1 MNLYFNSACLISERV
16 KYVNFNKGSKG
27 QKKERRVNALEL
39 RRYRKN
45 IDTLSEIRSALNTVN
60 PDGNEAVETAMRNL
74 YTIYS
79 KLDKLEREIKST
91 SGLNFL
97 KKKKLE
103 ESLNKMSGDFETDFY
118 ETLRLAHDRLK
129 RRYREVR
136 DLLPRIR
143 EFNAQYARQLES
155 LAFPDVACIDDNDL
169 KLVHEFAFAF
179 EKIYSQLISS
189 LIKDLKV
196 LLDENKRTLD
206 TYDRHI
212 KIDRG
217 EVPITSSRETIA
229 ETRLED
235 LLDMRETLLVEQK
248 YLDGRKGEV
257 GKALSGNIIINVE
270 SLQASAETAS
280 RLGIEL
286 PIDFIQSLRLIA
298 RDASKTSNLTTL
310 LSLEQQYESAKSK
323 LIRLIQDR
331 IINIK
336 HETTSLIAEG
346 GIPTTSEVIPPPPQ
360 ENLQTDDPNIVL
372 MGYQKMLEWQ
382 SSVRIALKEKVS
394 TIISELNAAIKNQ
407 DLIEY
412 PNINEV
418 KEFVDNVE
426 EKIEKANISEL
437 VKFYLRGTDFLE
449 NIRKIVMNEIKNYTE
464 KLNELLASAQGVLD
478 TSTLMKKIPKIDKQD
493 VSLVY
498 LIASLKNLIAAVN
511 SGLDNFKDASK
522 QELMSLIEGFQTIKP
537 AYADIFVPVI
547 SHLDTGL
554 HVLDTLNS
562 FQSIR
567 NHLKTVKESG
577 IVKAQDALEN
587 LRYRLTVK
595 VRLANTRLLNAGLEI
610 PEKMLEAVN
619 ELSNL
624 GITINSMSE
633 APKIARKMIELYE
646 KNIAGSV
653 ISILDSEMGNIIN
666 LLQKAELIGV
676 DVKEELK
683 KIEEIRAKSYSDV
696 EAAATA
702 FDELSNIT
710 SAPELRQKIVNKAR
724 DSWAQLTKAVD
735 LMGNKVD
742 PDIIAKLKGLLDQVP
757 SQLEMK
763 SRSIKPL
770 LDTCLTLANIQDEML
785 KILKDIHQKEKE
797 DYEAQLRA
805 ATTYY
810 STVQRVY
817 SKHKSDF
824 SEIIFPLNQLE
835 QAEENLLKA
844 RMLSELLGTYEEI
857 QALRERWRR
866 KLDEIDDWH
875 KTLRMYLSGF
885 NPRAPPAERDKY
897 IEDAKKRI
905 KETFSRKDISTYLS
919 WALQE
924 IALAMIEGK

>member
-1 MNLYFNSACLISERV
+1 M
-16 KYVNFNKGSKG
+16 
-27 QKKERRVNALEL
+27 EL
-39 RRYRKN
+39 RTYRKN
-45 IDTLSEIRSALNTVN
+45 IDSLSEIRSALNTVN

-74 YTIYS
+74 YTLYS
-79 KLDKLEREIKST
+79 KMDKLEREVKST

-103 ESLNKMSGDFETDFY
+103 ENLNKMASDFETDFY

-155 LAFPDVACIDDNDL
+155 LAFPDVACIDESDL
-169 KLVHEFAFAF
+169 KLVHEFAFTF
-179 EKIYSQLISS
+179 EKIYTQLISS
-189 LIKDLKV
+189 LTKELKV

-217 EVPITSSRETIA
+217 EVPVTSSRETIS

-360 ENLQTDDPNIVL
+360 ENLQTDDPNVVL

-407 DLIEY
+407 DLIKY

-418 KEFVDNVE
+418 KDFVSTVE
-426 EKIEKANISEL
+426 DKIEKANISEL
-437 VKFYLRGTDFLE
+437 VKFYLRGSDFLE

-464 KLNELLASAQGVLD
+464 KLNELLASVQGVLD
-478 TSTLMKKIPKIDKQD
+478 SSTLMKKIPKIDKQD

-511 SGLDNFKDASK
+511 SGLDNFKDASR

-537 AYADIFVPVI
+537 AYADIFMPVI

-554 HVLDTLNS
+554 HVLDTLNN

-567 NHLKTVKESG
+567 NHIKTVKEAG

-624 GITINSMSE
+624 GITINSLSE

-646 KNIAGSV
+646 KNIAGEV
-653 ISILDSEMGNIIN
+653 ITILDNEMGNIIN

-676 DVKEELK
+676 DVKEELR
-683 KIEEIRAKSYSDV
+683 KIEEIRSKSYSDV
-696 EAAATA
+696 EAAASA

-724 DSWAQLTKAVD
+724 DSWSQLTKAVN

-742 PDIIAKLKGLLDQVP
+742 PDILAKLKGLLDQVP
-757 SQLEMK
+757 AQLEMK
-763 SRSIKPL
+763 SHSIKPL

-797 DYEAQLRA
+797 DYENQLRA
-805 ATTYY
+805 VTTYY

-817 SKHKSDF
+817 SRHKNEF
-824 SEIIFPLNQLE
+824 SELIFPLNQLE

-844 RMLSELLGTYEEI
+844 RMLSELLSTYEEI
-857 QALRERWRR
+857 QSLREQWRR

-885 NPRAPPAERDKY
+885 NPKAPPAERDKY
-897 IEDAKKRI
+897 IEESKKRI
-905 KETFSRKDISTYLS
+905 KDTFSRNDISTYLC